1 MHLTRPFT
9 INQLKELL
17 LKYGS
22 LKSNEKK
29 QPAEPLFWID
39 AVKSHCYVAYD
50 TQSDAEQAR
59 LALNNLT
66 WPASNPKQLSVDFSS
81 MDEIV
86 DVIEHDG
93 KVKINPSSSSNG
105 DRVAIEKERKIRE
118 WDLHKLNEKDGGAVT
133 TNGKGGASRRKEEEE
148 MSQGPPKTLDDL
160 FRKTNAAPFIYWLP
174 LSQEQVAEKMREE
187 ERMRAVRDARIA
199 ALSENR
205 RSGNTHTATSPTRTT
220 TKNEPTTEEVK
231 KEKVHFDQI
240 GVFYDLKKFQLHFR
254 SRYK

>member
-39 AVKSHCYVAYD
+39 AVKSHCYVAYE

-93 KVKINPSSSSNG
+93 KVKTSSSNG

-118 WDLHKLNEKDGGAVT
+118 WDLHKLNEKEGAVT
-133 TNGKGGASRRKEEEE
+133 TNGKGGASRRKEEEAS
-148 MSQGPPKTLDDL
+148 SQGPPKTLDDL
-160 FRKTNAAPFIYWLP
+160 FRKTNAVPFIYWLP
-174 LSQEQVAEKMREE
+174 LSQEQVGEKMREE
-187 ERMRAVRDARIA
+187 ERLRAEREARIA
-199 ALSENR
+199 ALNENR
-205 RSGNTHTATSPTRTT
+205 RSGHTATSPTRTT
-220 TKNEPTTEEVK
+220 TATTKSEPTTEEVK
-231 KEKVHFDQI
+231 KEKVQFF
-240 GVFYDLKKFQLHFR
+240 VLNTK
-254 SRYK
+254 